1 MQPRV
6 GDGSF
11 DFWLG
16 KWATSWKDVA
26 GHSHKGS
33 NVVLKLDRSVREL
46 FEGPSSPRRYV
57 GVSLSEWNPD
67 ASVWEQEYW
76 DNTGYHAFFRGGWA
90 GDRFIL
96 DQVLGGGADE
106 PKRRLVWHSVDRDR
120 MLWDYES
127 SADGHAWSSTWHI
140 AYRRTE

>member
-1 MQPRV
+1 MVGQLGSVSLSLMQPRV

-33 NVVLKLDRSVREL
+33 NVVLKLDGSVREL

-76 DNTGYHAFFRGGWA
+76 DNTGYHAFFRGGWSPVVQHLA
-90 GDRFIL
+90 HR
-96 DQVLGGGADE
+96 VPA
-106 PKRRLVWHSVDRDR
+106 H
-120 MLWDYES
+120 
-127 SADGHAWSSTWHI
+127 
-140 AYRRTE
+140 